1 MTQVRA
7 VAHFLDDLD
16 NGRYDQALLPCFCGV
31 NDDVLIAQRDRYG
44 IPLDTVLCRHCGLM
58 RSDPYFTSESVA
70 YFYRE
75 AYRSIY
81 IHPGGISGHFA
92 EQQAVGACIHN
103 YVVQS
108 FPTKPETVLEVGC
121 GAGGILHH
129 FQQHGS
135 RVAGCDFGEDYL
147 QYGMSKGLTL
157 EVGGWDKL
165 AQHGPADLV
174 VLSHLLEHLQNPVA
188 ELKNIHGLLKPNALV
203 YVALPGVFSI
213 RDTYGDLALYLQN
226 AHCWHFCLQT
236 LDYVMSMAHFE
247 RVRGNENIEAL
258 YRFVPGLPPQ
268 PTPLGLQRNILASLY
283 RTERLRRYP
292 SARAMLDK
300 GVLTA
305 RGALGE
311 RAYDLIRKGLR
322 SQVGLSALIT

>member
-203 YVALPGVFSI
+203 YVMVDPFVKTPHCLTTNLLGGV
-213 RDTYGDLALYLQN
+213 
-226 AHCWHFCLQT
+226 
-236 LDYVMSMAHFE
+236 V
-247 RVRGNENIEAL
+247 V
-258 YRFVPGLPPQ
+258 
-268 PTPLGLQRNILASLY
+268 AS
-283 RTERLRRYP
+283 
-292 SARAMLDK
+292 
-300 GVLTA
+300 
-305 RGALGE
+305 
-311 RAYDLIRKGLR
+311 
-322 SQVGLSALIT
+322 